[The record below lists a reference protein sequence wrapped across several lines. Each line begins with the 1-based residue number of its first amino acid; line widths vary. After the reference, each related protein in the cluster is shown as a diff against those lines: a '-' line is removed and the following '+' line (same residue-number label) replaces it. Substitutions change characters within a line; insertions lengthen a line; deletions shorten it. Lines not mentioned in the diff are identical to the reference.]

1 MIWILLF
8 VLLVVG
14 AVGIRMW
21 SKRHIA
27 EVDDFHEWEQSDPPV
42 TDLGGYLGGDR

>member
-1 MIWILLF
+1 MIWILLL

-14 AVGIRMW
+14 AVGIRVW

-27 EVDDFHEWEQSDPPV
+27 EVDDYYEREQGDPPIS
-42 TDLGGYLGGDR
+42 DLGSYLGGDR